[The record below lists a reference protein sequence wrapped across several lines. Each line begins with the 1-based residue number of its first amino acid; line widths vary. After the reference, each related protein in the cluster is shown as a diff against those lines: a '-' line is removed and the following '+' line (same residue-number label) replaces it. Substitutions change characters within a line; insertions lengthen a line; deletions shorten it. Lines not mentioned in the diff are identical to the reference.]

1 MSGVLSQISAL
12 LGYSASSSQTVVV
25 RIGDQLI
32 YGWTS
37 VAIRLGLELMPSTA
51 DLTITETSPV
61 TGTLQ
66 NVSPGDAAELYIGL
80 DRLITGYVVAV
91 IDTESAESHDIHVQI
106 ASKSMDLVDCAAEYS
121 TYQMSSTNALS
132 IAQNLAAPF
141 GIIVNSIESAGDVD
155 IQQFNIIV
163 TETAY
168 EVIERLCRLAGCLFY
183 DTPDGSIVLA
193 PVGSDRMA
201 SGFTVGENI
210 EQRQSVRSMAG
221 RYSTITGILS
231 TNVILFDP
239 PSSEGKYVDQMKAL
253 TAPGNS
259 VAKDPGVTRYRPFLI
274 PVENGDA
281 NYDMVAKRVK
291 WEVARRAGR
300 SQQISVTC
308 DSWRDTSGALWRPN
322 TIAPYADQNGQS
334 TDRMISELVFTQGTN
349 GTRADVVL
357 MPRDAFIPEPLLLP
371 VMSNAAVRA
380 ANS

>member
-80 DRLITGYVVAV
+80 DQLITGYVVAV

-106 ASKSMDLVDCAAEYS
+106 ASKSMDLVDCAAEFS
-121 TYQMSSTNALS
+121 TYQMTSTNALA
-132 IAQNLAAPF
+132 IAQKVAEPF
-141 GIIVNSIESAGDVD
+141 GISVSSIGGAGDVN
-155 IQQFNIIV
+155 IQQFSVIL

-183 DTPDGSIVLA
+183 DLPDGNIVLA
-193 PVGSDRMA
+193 PVGSDLMA
-201 SGFTVGENI
+201 SGFTMGENV
-210 EQRQSVRSMAG
+210 EQRQHVRSMAG
-221 RYSTITGILS
+221 RYSTITAILAS
-231 TNVILFDP
+231 NIMLFDP
-239 PSSEGKYVDQMKAL
+239 PSSDGKQVDQMKAI
-253 TAPGNS
+253 TAPGNA
-259 VAKDPGVTRYRPFLI
+259 VVTDLDITRWRPLLI

-281 NYDMVAKRVK
+281 DYKMARTRVL

-300 SQQISVTC
+300 SRQITVTC
-308 DSWRDTSGALWRPN
+308 DSWRDSAGALWRPN
-322 TIAPYADQNGQS
+322 KLAPYTDGNGVSTNYVMGEITLTQNPG
-334 TDRMISELVFTQGTN
+334 
-349 GTRADVVL
+349 GTRADVTL
-357 MPRDAFIPEPLLLP
+357 MPRQAFIPEPLLLP
-371 VMSNAAVRA
+371 MASNEAVRA